1 LTQRLLAF
9 ARRQPL
15 DPKRVD
21 ANRLL
26 SGMEDMLRRTL
37 GPAIELQMV
46 LGAGLWPTL
55 SDPHQLESAILN
67 LAINARDAM
76 PDGGRLVIETANT
89 RLDEA
94 YARSQGGEVSAGAYV
109 LVAVTDSGTGMPP
122 DVIAKA
128 FDPFFTTKPI
138 GQGTGLGL
146 SMLYGFI
153 KQSNGHVRIYSE
165 MGVGTT
171 FKLYLPRERGA
182 AADDTDDAALPDTPA
197 RAEDGE
203 TVLVVEDELTVRMLV
218 TETLAEL
225 GYAALEAH
233 DGPSGLRVLQS
244 DARVDLLV
252 TDVGL
257 PGLNGRQLAD
267 AARLIRPGLRVL
279 FMTGYAH
286 NAAIGQGSA
295 LEVGMEIISKPFAL
309 DALAGRIRGMI
320 EQG

>member
-1 LTQRLLAF
+1 
-9 ARRQPL
+9 
-15 DPKRVD
+15 
-21 ANRLL
+21 
-26 SGMEDMLRRTL
+26 
-37 GPAIELQMV
+37 
-46 LGAGLWPTL
+46 
-55 SDPHQLESAILN
+55 
-67 LAINARDAM
+67 
-76 PDGGRLVIETANT
+76 
-89 RLDEA
+89 
-94 YARSQGGEVSAGAYV
+94 V

-171 FKLYLPRERGA
+171 FKLYLPRERG
-182 AADDTDDAALPDTPA
+182 DAAEDAEDSGVPVTPA
-197 RAEDGE
+197 KAGDGE

-286 NAAIGQGSA
+286 NAAIGQGTA

-320 EQG
+320 EGG